1 MIVLGENAPLGRLYI
16 VLNLSCNRGII
27 TVCSSFREYSFSIRA
42 NFKSLGL
49 FLLITHFGARQDHFD
64 APIASFLRKSAKN
77 LNFERFS
84 PYPVL
89 RDFFFSDVKQA
100 QLFLFK
106 HIEQLLHC
114 YGDHTEHQMAKDFP
128 MPLHSDMASA
138 VIVFQIRIPAF
149 NC

>member
-1 MIVLGENAPLGRLYI
+1 M
-16 VLNLSCNRGII
+16 
-27 TVCSSFREYSFSIRA
+27 REKKRHCRA

-49 FLLITHFGARQDHFD
+49 FLLITHFWARQDHFD

-128 MPLHSDMASA
+128 MPLDSDMASA

>member
-1 MIVLGENAPLGRLYI
+1 MEVYTQKLDFSGF
-16 VLNLSCNRGII
+16 
-27 TVCSSFREYSFSIRA
+27 FRKKAQSDAVKWFYGTKMPIRA